1 MGNSVTVA
9 VKLLFLAVRNKI
21 LKEYLLFEGISCAIM
36 MLICYSLINN
46 IQLFLLENVVITE
59 TAEVW
64 GDKSLTSLV
73 KFVWKLLV
81 MTYSC

>member
-1 MGNSVTVA
+1 MCN
-9 VKLLFLAVRNKI
+9 N
-21 LKEYLLFEGISCAIM
+21 EM

-46 IQLFLLENVVITE
+46 IQLFLLENAVITE
-59 TAEVW
+59 TAEVR